1 MAGVTTRLRRLFTP
15 EFLSRRV
22 LAYGYALLASA
33 GSWLAVLASM
43 LLIRTWLLH
52 NAWITVANADAFSI
66 GTAYCFIFGQLL
78 FSPGQFVIARFV
90 ADELYAQR
98 ADRLLPGACGWLT
111 VQAGASSLL
120 WAGYMLLQRPPLALG
135 LVLGAGLLAA
145 NALFTLQLLVQQTGK
160 RNTGIWWLAGGCG
173 LAVLAAGICASQH
186 WWLPGTHGVTVT
198 LLGIMVTG
206 LVIADLGTLSTLLHH
221 LPLGRRMDWW
231 AWREHFRRHP
241 ALAAGGLGYA
251 LGLWGSNILYW
262 ATAGTVVSGAFWTN
276 RIYDTSTFWAYLIIA
291 PIYPLLFLAVQ
302 TRFYPYYRKVLSQVN
317 NGGRLGTI
325 TRSQDRLH
333 RVLRA
338 EIGHIFRTQAMLTVA
353 VLLVLWVVTAAD
365 PLFSLETSIL
375 EVTIVGACLNSFV
388 LVALLMQLYLDDRRG
403 AALTGIVFGAATLL
417 ATALLSPLGLPY
429 YGFGLVAGALCG
441 ITVGLPRL
449 FWYSERFA
457 QRLFLAP
464 GLG

>member
-52 NAWITVANADAFSI
+52 NAWITVAAADAFSI

-111 VQAGASSLL
+111 VQAGASTLL

-135 LVLGAGLLAA
+135 LVLWAGLLAA

-173 LAVLAAGICASQH
+173 LAVLAAGVCASQH

-198 LLGIMVTG
+198 LLGIMATG

-221 LPLGRRMDWW
+221 LP
-231 AWREHFRRHP
+231 
-241 ALAAGGLGYA
+241 
-251 LGLWGSNILYW
+251 
-262 ATAGTVVSGAFWTN
+262 
-276 RIYDTSTFWAYLIIA
+276 
-291 PIYPLLFLAVQ
+291 
-302 TRFYPYYRKVLSQVN
+302 
-317 NGGRLGTI
+317 
-325 TRSQDRLH
+325 
-333 RVLRA
+333 
-338 EIGHIFRTQAMLTVA
+338 
-353 VLLVLWVVTAAD
+353 LVLWVVTAAD

-429 YGFGLVAGALCG
+429 YGFGLVCGALCG